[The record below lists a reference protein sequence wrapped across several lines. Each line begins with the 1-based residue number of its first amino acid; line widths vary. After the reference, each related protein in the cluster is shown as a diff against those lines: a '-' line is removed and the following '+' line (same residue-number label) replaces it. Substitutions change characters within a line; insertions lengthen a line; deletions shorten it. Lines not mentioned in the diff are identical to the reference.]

1 MKKISLFVLLM
12 AFAFSIMKAETSYDK
27 MKSLYNSKDYEEA
40 TAFVQQATKDNPKDL
55 DVFILAGDIYFELD
69 KLDSALY
76 FYRKADDI
84 KSKQGHILRKIGK
97 TLSIKGNHQEAIK
110 QLRNLVELEPK
121 NSLNHLELGKAF
133 IKADSIR
140 QAELVITKAREM
152 NKKIPD
158 AYVALGDLYFAQK
171 VYELARS
178 NYEEALALDENLTEA
193 RVKLATAYYW
203 LGNKELDEALSQEL
217 FKRSLKEWNI
227 VTQKD
232 PKNAKAFFEQGK
244 ILWLANRF
252 GDAASSFYQ
261 FIKLR
266 PSASLGRWYLAQ
278 CLFEVGKCDSA
289 APQLQIVA
297 QEIDSVKDKARLKLA
312 QCYFEQKR
320 FAESIEIYKQL
331 KDAGKIENID
341 LERLAAAVFRTG
353 DTLTAIQYYKELVN
367 KDKSRCGTMLQLGSL
382 TLFMKK
388 FEESLYFYQ
397 MNYLN
402 CPDTT
407 TRTKSLYYIA
417 YNFSNL
423 TKPDSAM
430 YYIDKCLNLDN
441 SYVGAFILKA
451 DIYAS
456 MKSNDT
462 ATVFFKE
469 AIAKGK
475 ADTSKYS
482 RELNQAYIKLCGL
495 LINDKN
501 FKEMNKVAKEWTE
514 FDDKNEYAWLYL
526 AVSYQGT
533 SDIENAKKFYKKVL
547 QINPK
552 NKTASEMLKKLEA
565 AAPAGDQK

>member
-1 MKKISLFVLLM
+1 
-12 AFAFSIMKAETSYDK
+12 
-27 MKSLYNSKDYEEA
+27 
-40 TAFVQQATKDNPKDL
+40 
-55 DVFILAGDIYFELD
+55 
-69 KLDSALY
+69 
-76 FYRKADDI
+76 
-84 KSKQGHILRKIGK
+84 
-97 TLSIKGNHQEAIK
+97 
-110 QLRNLVELEPK
+110 
-121 NSLNHLELGKAF
+121 
-133 IKADSIR
+133 
-140 QAELVITKAREM
+140 
-152 NKKIPD
+152 
-158 AYVALGDLYFAQK
+158 
-171 VYELARS
+171 
-178 NYEEALALDENLTEA
+178 
-193 RVKLATAYYW
+193 
-203 LGNKELDEALSQEL
+203 
-217 FKRSLKEWNI
+217 
-227 VTQKD
+227 
-232 PKNAKAFFEQGK
+232 
-244 ILWLANRF
+244 
-252 GDAASSFYQ
+252 
-261 FIKLR
+261 
-266 PSASLGRWYLAQ
+266 
-278 CLFEVGKCDSA
+278 
-289 APQLQIVA
+289 
-297 QEIDSVKDKARLKLA
+297 
-312 QCYFEQKR
+312 
-320 FAESIEIYKQL
+320 
-331 KDAGKIENID
+331 
-341 LERLAAAVFRTG
+341 
-353 DTLTAIQYYKELVN
+353 
-367 KDKSRCGTMLQLGSL
+367 MLQLGSL